1 MYNKIIYPIIIIL
14 FSILFIY
21 GILMKNENIKFNN
34 KVENFLDKTLDN
46 LKNGIT
52 SNVEF
57 TKKFINGNWTC
68 LTTKVDSNYNVTNLM
83 KVNINEQQNNNNK
96 NYGNIII
103 DNSTYNIILLTNEN
117 IIANIENNNSTIH
130 IKLIN
135 KFNKNDDKLDEK
147 LIYKNDIPKC
157 IISQYIGN
165 NLLYQYISYK
175 VYNNKVN
182 SELYRIILSGNYYTG
197 KLPPIY
203 NYQVYNKILNNYI
216 YPANYILVDSF
227 NNGPENIL
235 NILRNKYNGFIKFS
249 IQRIFYSPSYG
260 NTEIITKLSPPILLN
275 VLQGNSIANKLKIVS
290 FNDDKNVN
298 GLKQFLRPKATI
310 LYFYVFTDSNDSYDY
325 KENHIAIPT
334 DFLSLSWF
342 NRAQNMFNNN
352 VISFDNILSVE
363 KIVTNNFSLAKVSKK
378 NSDMENSTFF
388 DFSDLYPLL

>member
-21 GILMKNENIKFNN
+21 GILAKNETIKFNSR
-34 KVENFLDKTLDN
+34 VENFLDKTFDN
-46 LKNGIT
+46 LANSAE
-52 SNVEF
+52 SNTEF
-57 TKKFINGNWTC
+57 TKKFISGNWTS
-68 LTTKVDSNYNVTNLM
+68 LTTIADADYNVTNLM
-83 KVNINEQQNNNNK
+83 KVDITEQQDDNK

-103 DNSTYNIILLTNEN
+103 DDSIYNIILLSNEN
-117 IIANIENNNSTIH
+117 IIANAENNNAVIH

-216 YPANYILVDSF
+216 YPTNYLSCENFHD
-227 NNGPENIL
+227 GPVNIINTL
-235 NILRNKYNGFIKFS
+235 KNKYNNGSIRFC
-249 IQRIFYSPSYG
+249 IQRVFTSPSYG
-260 NTEIITKLSPPILLN
+260 NTEIITKLSPPISTF
-275 VLQGNSIANKLKIVS
+275 VLMDNKVVNKLKIVPFS
-290 FNDDKNVN
+290 NDKNVN
-298 GLKQFLRPKATI
+298 GLKEFFRPKATI
-310 LYFYVFTDSNDSYDY
+310 LYFYFFTDSTDSYNY
-325 KENHIAIPT
+325 KNNPIEIPT
-334 DFLSLSWF
+334 NFLSLSST
-342 NRAQNMFNNN
+342 NNAQNMFKNP
-352 VISFDNILSVE
+352 VISFDNVLSVE
-363 KIVTNNFSLAKVSKK
+363 KIITNNFTLSKVSKIS
-378 NSDMENSTFF
+378 SDMENPTFF
-388 DFSDLYPLL
+388 DFSDLYSLL